1 MPDPGKVG
9 LPILMKFIAEINFNE
24 IFRNPKSLYF
34 LTFNLIS
41 KFQSGYHS
49 GPPDHGK
56 SRFKGL
62 VLKLHKNKQRKP
74 NVWVIAWRTFIEKGL
89 LNGQRSF

>member
-9 LPILMKFIAEINFNE
+9 LPILMKLIAEVNFNE

-41 KFQSGYHS
+41 KF
-49 GPPDHGK
+49 
-56 SRFKGL
+56 SRGTIQGL
-62 VLKLHKNKQRKP
+62 QIMENHVLK
-74 NVWVIAWRTFIEKGL
+74 G
-89 LNGQRSF
+89 

>member
-1 MPDPGKVG
+1 MG
-9 LPILMKFIAEINFNE
+9 LPILMKLIAEVNFNE

-41 KFQSGYHS
+41 KFQLGYLS

-56 SRFKGL
+56 SRFEGL
-62 VLKLHKNKQRKP
+62 VLKLHKNKE
-74 NVWVIAWRTFIEKGL
+74 NVWVIAWRTFIEKA
-89 LNGQRSF
+89 F

>member
-1 MPDPGKVG
+1 MG
-9 LPILMKFIAEINFNE
+9 LLILMKLIEEINLNE

-41 KFQSGYHS
+41 EFQSGYLS

-62 VLKLHKNKQRKP
+62 VLKLHKNKE
-74 NVWVIAWRTFIEKGL
+74 NLTSG
-89 LNGQRSF
+89 